1 MPHKNAIDEFI
12 GNAIVHLNNGQGLV
26 FATIDKASNKV
37 IGSTRFMDAK
47 PVYKR
52 VEIGFTFIAESYQRT
67 KISTEA

>member
-1 MPHKNAIDEFI
+1 VPHKDAIDEFI
-12 GNAIVHLNNGQGLV
+12 GNTIVHLKNGQGLV
-26 FATIDKASNKV
+26 FATLDKAFNKV
-37 IGSTRFMDAK
+37 VGAARFMDAK